1 MKPEEYEPIIR
12 EIMELEDR
20 IRKREER
27 IKEIEERMAKRREET
42 GLSHRELYRIDPEY
56 RSWANSVR
64 SLRGWNTFDRKRI
77 EELRKLL
84 PPLRALY
91 QIMTFSIETGRGHE
105 GFFAEITCDTV
116 IPYEASRAERRKI
129 MQRALNACLK
139 YFFIMFDSQKCV
151 NKYLEAEWG
160 TPVYSLLKDII
171 DRYWNVYSIKVRVY
185 TEEEAERASRYRELL
200 SKHPNVI
207 TEEMMDEFIRTVRRF
222 ECFKRPLDEFVTRQS
237 IIKIGVEYQFAPEG
251 AEPKYPLIY
260 VLVEKGKEKKTVVE
274 KGGDWIL
281 MAKIKVAD
289 KTDIDLT
296 DILKMRCEFE

>member
-27 IKEIEERMAKRREET
+27 IKELEERMAKRREET

-56 RSWANSVR
+56 RGWANSIR

-116 IPYEASRAERRKI
+116 ISYETSRSERRRI

-151 NKYLEAEWG
+151 NKYLAYEQGAS
-160 TPVYSLLKDII
+160 VYSSLKSVV
-171 DRYWNVYSIKVRVY
+171 DRFWNVYSINIRVF
-185 TEEEAERASRYRELL
+185 TEEEAEKVSEYRELL
-200 SKHPNVI
+200 AKHPYVI
-207 TEEMMDEFIRTVRRF
+207 REEEMDEFIRRVR
-222 ECFKRPLDEFVTRQS
+222 EYGCFKRPLDEFVTRES
-237 IIKIGVEYQFAPEG
+237 VIKIGVEYQFAPID

-260 VLVEKGKEKKTVVE
+260 VLVEKGKEKKTVIE
-274 KGGDWIL
+274 KKSDWIL